1 MMMNRLWHHNR
12 KNLTSGA
19 YRSRTEQGFTLIEV
33 MVALVIF
40 VALSFGVYQVLNQ
53 VQRSEELTRENTSR
67 LNQIQKAVL
76 VMDSDF
82 RQVAPRA
89 FRTNGEEASPYW
101 LVWQDYLLDSDSKGL
116 LFTRLGWSN
125 PNQQFPRGEVV
136 KVGYR
141 MMNKQLQRVWWRYP
155 DTVAGDQGTVLPL
168 LDGVTSFS
176 ARFLTGDGWQDNW
189 DRQNALPDAL
199 SVTLT
204 LEDYGDITRIYPMI
218 RSLSNQSGSEA
229 NDDSSE

>member
-1 MMMNRLWHHNR
+1 MLSSKSNSKLNKH
-12 KNLTSGA
+12 
-19 YRSRTEQGFTLIEV
+19 SRRVARHQHGFTLIEV

-53 VQRSEELTRENTSR
+53 VQRSEELTRENSTR

-76 VMDSDF
+76 VLDSDL

-89 FRTNGEEASPYW
+89 FRTHGEEANSYW
-101 LVWQDYLLDSDSKGL
+101 LLWQDYLLDSDSKGL

-141 MMNKQLQRVWWRYP
+141 LIDNQLQRIWWRYP
-155 DTVAGDQGTVLPL
+155 DSVAGDQGVVVPL
-168 LDGVTSFS
+168 LEGVTGLS
-176 ARFLTGDGWQDNW
+176 AKFLTENGWQDNW
-189 DRQNALPDAL
+189 ESASALPQAL
-199 SVTLT
+199 SLTLH
-204 LEDYGDITRIYPMI
+204 LEDYGDITRVYM
-218 RSLSNQSGSEA
+218 LVNGTSGDESSEA
-229 NDDSSE
+229 NNESSG